1 MFIKNDS
8 SGEHRFYNG
17 KIGLVTSVSKDGI
30 MVRGNGDDESF
41 LLETEE
47 WTNSKYT
54 LNPETKEITE
64 EVEGRFRQYPIRL
77 AWAITIHKSQGL
89 TFERAIIDA
98 NASFAHGQVYV
109 ALSRCKSLEGLVLGS
124 PLRKEAIISDDT
136 IDEFTREVEALSP
149 DKEKLN
155 KLQHRYFYELLCEQ
169 FDFHSLERHFALVLR
184 LLDEHLYRL

>member
-98 NASFAHGQVYV
+98 NASFAHGQV
-109 ALSRCKSLEGLVLGS
+109 
-124 PLRKEAIISDDT
+124 
-136 IDEFTREVEALSP
+136 
-149 DKEKLN
+149 
-155 KLQHRYFYELLCEQ
+155 
-169 FDFHSLERHFALVLR
+169 
-184 LLDEHLYRL
+184 

>member
-64 EVEGRFRQYPIRL
+64 EVEGRFRQYPSV
-77 AWAITIHKSQGL
+77 WHGL
-89 TFERAIIDA
+89 LRFIKARDLLL
-98 NASFAHGQVYV
+98 NGL
-109 ALSRCKSLEGLVLGS
+109 LSMPMLHLRTGRCM
-124 PLRKEAIISDDT
+124 LR
-136 IDEFTREVEALSP
+136 
-149 DKEKLN
+149 
-155 KLQHRYFYELLCEQ
+155 
-169 FDFHSLERHFALVLR
+169 
-184 LLDEHLYRL
+184 

>member
-1 MFIKNDS
+1 M
-8 SGEHRFYNG
+8 
-17 KIGLVTSVSKDGI
+17 SKDGI

-124 PLRKEAIISDDT
+124 PLRI
-136 IDEFTREVEALSP
+136 FTLWSVIL
-149 DKEKLN
+149 
-155 KLQHRYFYELLCEQ
+155 
-169 FDFHSLERHFALVLR
+169 
-184 LLDEHLYRL
+184 HLYSVSWMSICTGFIPNCWSDIRKRMNYIKRKL